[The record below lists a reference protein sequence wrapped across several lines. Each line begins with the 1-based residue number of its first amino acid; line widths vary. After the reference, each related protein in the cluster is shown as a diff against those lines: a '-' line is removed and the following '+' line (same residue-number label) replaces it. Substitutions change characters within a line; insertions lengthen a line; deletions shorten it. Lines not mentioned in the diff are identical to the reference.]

1 MSKREVQSN
10 NIDKE
15 LSEITSQLKQ
25 LEIVYKSDRTKLIT
39 RQRSLLIKKK
49 ENPFKVGQK
58 VRITN
63 TYSGDYGRNSKGLV
77 GIVVKVKKIQV
88 DIKATDGY
96 YYTRSHKNLELIK

>member
-15 LSEITSQLKQ
+15 LSDITSQLKQ
-25 LEIVYKSDRTKLIT
+25 LEIAYKSDRSKLET

-49 ENPFKVGQK
+49 ENPFKIGQK

-63 TYSGDYGRNSKGLV
+63 TYSGDYGRNSKGRV
-77 GIVVKVKKIQV
+77 GIVTEVKKVQV
-88 DIKATDGY
+88 TIRATDGY
-96 YYTRSHKNLELIK
+96 YYTRSYKNLELVD